1 MILRAAAPIQVLVT
15 GFVLI
20 VPTVAA
26 IGRCADLAK
35 LTAGTCP

>member
-20 VPTVAA
+20 VPTVAV
-26 IGRCADLAK
+26 IDLCADLAK
-35 LTAGTCP
+35 PTAGAC